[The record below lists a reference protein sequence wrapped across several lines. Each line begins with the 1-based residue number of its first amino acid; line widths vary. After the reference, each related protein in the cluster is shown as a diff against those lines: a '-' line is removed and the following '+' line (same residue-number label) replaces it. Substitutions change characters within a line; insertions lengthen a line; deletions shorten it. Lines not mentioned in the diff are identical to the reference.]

1 MEHYFYDG
9 RNLQEALET
18 NYHSSLVFLSVAVA
32 CLASYAALNVAGRI
46 KAAEKDKAEG
56 VRRIW
61 LIAGALTM
69 GSGIWAMHF
78 IAMLALILPVQ
89 VSYDVS
95 LTALSTLPAIVASAV
110 MVYVISRPRNIKAA
124 MFFGGTVMGAG
135 IGAMHYLGMAAMD
148 GIDRQ
153 LIMLY
158 DPKLFAASVI
168 VAVALANIAL
178 FIHYFIERK
187 KNTVPVFWLKV
198 GSPLVMGLAVTA
210 MHYTGMAATSF
221 FPGSPFTSTDVKNTL
236 DPSALALWVSFASL
250 SITSL
255 ALLMTVVDSR
265 LQRAAQGEAVSRS
278 RMREAIESIS
288 DGFSLYDTHDCLVE
302 CNQRYRELMNSGHN
316 LSPGMSFAMV
326 IRAAAESGFIL
337 NASGRIDAWVAERV
351 ASHRAPRGHFIE
363 QFKDGRWIRV
373 SERRVW
379 NIGTVAIYSDITE
392 LKNTEIE
399 LSKAMAEAQKARA
412 AAEGTNRAKS
422 AFLANMSHELRTPM
436 NAIIGYTEILLED
449 AEEIGNEHLLPELQ
463 KILAAGKHLL
473 SLINEILDL
482 SKIEA
487 GKMDVYLEE
496 IHLPVVLHE
505 IVSTIRPLV
514 SKNANTLDVNF
525 PDTLP
530 PMVTDVTKLRQG
542 LFNLLSN
549 AAKFT
554 ENGRITL
561 SVAPKPLANIDGLAF
576 RVSDTGIGM
585 SEEQT
590 RRIFEAFTQ
599 ADGSTTRK
607 YGGTGLGLT
616 ITKKFC
622 QMLGGQISVNSK
634 PGAGS
639 NFEIWLP
646 VRAVKVWEDAH
657 EQNSAG

>member
-1 MEHYFYDG
+1 MEHFFYDG
-9 RNLQEALET
+9 RNLHDALQSR
-18 NYHSSLVFLSVAVA
+18 YHESLVFLSVAVA

-46 KAAEKDKAEG
+46 KAAEQDKAAT
-56 VRRIW
+56 VQRIW
-61 LIAGALTM
+61 LAAGALTM

-78 IAMLALILPVQ
+78 IAMLALILPVP
-89 VSYDVS
+89 VSYDVA
-95 LTALSTLPAIVASAV
+95 LTALSTLPAIMASGV
-110 MVYVISRPRNIKAA
+110 MMYVVSRPRYKQTA
-124 MFFGGTVMGAG
+124 MFIGGTVMGAG

-148 GIDRQ
+148 GINRQ
-153 LIMLY
+153 LIMFY
-158 DPKLFAASVI
+158 EPKLFAASLI
-168 VAVALANIAL
+168 VAVALANMAL
-178 FIHYFIERK
+178 FINYFIERK
-187 KNTVPVFWLKV
+187 KEAVPLISAKIV
-198 GSPLVMGLAVTA
+198 SPLVMGLAVTG
-210 MHYTGMAATSF
+210 MHYTGMAATYF
-221 FPGSPFTSTDVKNTL
+221 FPGNSYPTDALKHLL
-236 DPSALALWVSFASL
+236 DPGTLALWVSFASL

-255 ALLMTVVDSR
+255 AILMTVVDSR
-265 LQRAAQGEAVSRS
+265 LQSAAHGEALSRS
-278 RMREAIESIS
+278 RLREAIESIS

-302 CNQRYRELMNSGHN
+302 CNQRYRELMDADQNI
-316 LSPGMSFAMV
+316 SPGMSFAAV
-326 IRAAAESGFIL
+326 IRTAAEAGLIL
-337 NASGRIDAWVAERV
+337 NAAGRIDAWVAERV
-351 ASHRAPRGHFIE
+351 ASHRAPRGHFVE

-436 NAIIGYTEILLED
+436 NAIIGYTEMLLED
-449 AEEIGNEHLLPELQ
+449 AQDIGQEQMMPELQ

-496 IHLPVVLHE
+496 IHLPAVLHDV
-505 IVSTIRPLV
+505 VSTIRPLV
-514 SKNANTLDVNF
+514 SKNANILEVDF
-525 PDTLP
+525 SESLP

-561 SVAPKPLANIDGLAF
+561 SVAPRPSAHIDGLAF
-576 RVSDTGIGM
+576 RVTDTGIGM

-590 RRIFEAFTQ
+590 GRIFEAFIQ

-622 QMLGGQISVNSK
+622 HMLGGYISVSSK
-634 PGAGS
+634 PGYGS
-639 NFEIWLP
+639 DFEIWLP
-646 VRAVKVWEDAH
+646 VRAIGDWEDMH
-657 EQNSAG
+657 EQHPAG